1 MVSKNIHWFA
11 GIIRLFATDNSGF
24 TGKQY
29 NLHTEFFDN
38 EFVNLENG
46 TGVEQIMMGLV
57 SEPAQTFDKQVTG
70 ELTNFLFPVD
80 ASGNFGHDLIARNIQ
95 RG

>member
-1 MVSKNIHWFA
+1 
-11 GIIRLFATDNSGF
+11 
-24 TGKQY
+24 
-29 NLHTEFFDN
+29 
-38 EFVNLENG
+38 
-46 TGVEQIMMGLV
+46 MMGLV

-95 RG
+95 RGQCDDSCQI

>member
-1 MVSKNIHWFA
+1 
-11 GIIRLFATDNSGF
+11 
-24 TGKQY
+24 
-29 NLHTEFFDN
+29 
-38 EFVNLENG
+38 
-46 TGVEQIMMGLV
+46 MMGLV

-95 RG
+95 RGQCDNSCQINAVDILFVTLLAFSYISSFLS